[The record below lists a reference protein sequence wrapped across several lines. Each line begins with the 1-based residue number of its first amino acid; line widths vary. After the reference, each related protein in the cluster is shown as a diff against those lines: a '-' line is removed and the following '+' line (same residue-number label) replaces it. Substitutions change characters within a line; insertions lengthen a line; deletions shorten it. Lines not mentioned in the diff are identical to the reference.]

1 MRNARFFIPIL
12 AVTALLA
19 ACGGG
24 GSAAKLQATDVAVV
38 GSDHIT
44 NADFTAMIAQ
54 AKENYKASGQTFPKV
69 GTSAYESLKS
79 QAISLLVQESEREQK
94 AKEMGVK
101 VTDAQID
108 AKLKALKK
116 QYFKGDEK
124 KYQAQLKKQHLTDA
138 LVRKD
143 IRSQLLAQAL
153 YAAITKGITVSDSEI
168 KNYYEA
174 NLASYSQ
181 PQSRGVQYILIKSK
195 TTAQLVYQQ
204 LKANNTE
211 KNWCALAKKYSGDPS
226 TKNSCGKANFS
237 KGQTVK
243 VFDQK
248 LFSAPTNVVQAPI
261 YDPSNY
267 KAYFVIRAT
276 TGVKPAK
283 TTPLKDAKA
292 KIKSTL
298 LSQKKTDATNK
309 WSSDLT
315 KTYCSGSRI
324 KYQIGYTPSP
334 DPCTSV
340 TSTNA
345 TTT

>member
-24 GSAAKLQATDVAVV
+24 GSSAKLQTNDIAVV
-38 GSDHIT
+38 GSEHIT
-44 NADFTAMIAQ
+44 NADFNAMIAQ
-54 AKENYKASGQTFPKV
+54 AKENYKASGQAFPKV
-69 GTSAYESLKS
+69 GTTAYESLKS
-79 QAISLLVQESEREQK
+79 QAISLLVQTSEREQK
-94 AKEMGVK
+94 AKEMGITITEK
-101 VTDAQID
+101 QID
-108 AKLKALKK
+108 TKLKALKQ

-124 KYQAQLKKQHLTDA
+124 KYEAQLKKQHLTNA

-153 YAAITKGITVSDSEI
+153 YNAITKGLTVSDSDI
-168 KNYYEA
+168 KNYYET

-181 PQSRGVQYILIKSK
+181 PQSRGAQYILIKSK
-195 TTAQLVYQQ
+195 ATAQSVYQQ

-211 KNWCALAKKYSGDPS
+211 KNWCALAKKYSGDSS
-226 TKNSCGKANFS
+226 TKNSCGKATFS

-243 VFDQK
+243 AFDQT
-248 LFSAPTNVVQAPI
+248 LFSAQINVVQAPI
-261 YDPSNY
+261 YDSTHY
-267 KAYFVIRAT
+267 KSYFVIRAT
-276 TGVKPAK
+276 TAVKPAK

-292 KIKSTL
+292 SIKSTL

-315 KTYCSGSRI
+315 KSFCSGSKI

-334 DPCTSV
+334 DPCTA
-340 TSTNA
+340 TASTNA